1 MRYKVNF
8 REINNRWHIFVR
20 SMRVKMDLRD
30 GSRKRV
36 GLW

>member
-8 REINNRWHIFVR
+8 REINNPWNIFIR
-20 SMRVKMDLRD
+20 AMRVKMNLRD

>member
-8 REINNRWHIFVR
+8 REINNLWKIYVQAMVIRPVQ
-20 SMRVKMDLRD
+20 D